1 MRKYYVHYEINLLR
15 QHMRMIMPVDAE
27 SEAEA
32 IEICKADRVGSFD
45 HWVKQSS
52 AGKEHLQHLLDL
64 AQCSE
69 V

>member
-27 SEAEA
+27 SETEA

-52 AGKEHLQHLLDL
+52 DGVA
-64 AQCSE
+64 S
-69 V
+69 

>member
-32 IEICKADRVGSFD
+32 IEICKTDRVGSFD
-45 HWVKQSS
+45 HWVKQPSDRVAS
-52 AGKEHLQHLLDL
+52 
-64 AQCSE
+64 
-69 V
+69 

>member
-32 IEICKADRVGSFD
+32 IELCKTAWPGSYG
-45 HWVKQSS
+45 HRLNNT
-52 AGKEHLQHLLDL
+52 KET
-64 AQCSE
+64 